1 MFPVL
6 LCTLAG
12 KQNQPRRPSTNEWRM
27 KMWSIHTVEFYSALK
42 KRKGI
47 KFGGKWIELESIVLS
62 EETQVQEGRCHMF
75 LLICGS

>member
-1 MFPVL
+1 
-6 LCTLAG
+6 
-12 KQNQPRRPSTNEWRM
+12 
-27 KMWSIHTVEFYSALK
+27 MWSIHTVEFYSALK

-75 LLICGS
+75 FLICGS